1 MDSGLEDNAH
11 ERDARRGASERDS
24 VPTTD
29 DESWRLLV
37 QTTPVAIFHADLAGN
52 CIYVNEYWSELT
64 GRPVRT
70 ALGEGWKEAV
80 HPDDVPRIIAEWERC
95 LRLGIQFCLHF
106 RYVRPDGT
114 IVWALGRTVEE
125 RDASG
130 AVKGY
135 VSSVTNITDIY
146 EKLEALQRSDLDR
159 HKPGRKKRLP
169 GARILK
175 RGARPADRK
184 VLVDE
189 VQSGRPG
196 ASLTPRE
203 LEIFKLLAM
212 GKTNREVGRL
222 LEISVKTA
230 ETHRARIRRKLGVDS
245 AAALVRY
252 AIRNGFISP

>member
-11 ERDARRGASERDS
+11 ERDARRRASEGSS
-24 VPTTD
+24 VLTTD

-70 ALGEGWKEAV
+70 ALGEGWKDAL
-80 HPDDVPRIIAEWERC
+80 HPDDVPRIVAEWERC
-95 LRLGIQFCLHF
+95 LRLGIQFCLHY
-106 RYVRPDGT
+106 RYVRPDGK

-130 AVKGY
+130 TVKGY

-159 HKPGRKKRLP
+159 RKPGRKKRLP
-169 GARILK
+169 GARTLK
-175 RGARPADRK
+175 RGARSGK
-184 VLVDE
+184 VLVNDVE
-189 VQSGRPG
+189 TGRPAG
-196 ASLTPRE
+196 SLTPRE

-230 ETHRARIRRKLGVDS
+230 ETHRARIWRKLGVDS

-252 AIRNGFISP
+252 AIRNGFITP